1 MTTISNMN
9 LHNCFCNSFV
19 LCKQVFLETKPYEFL
34 LNVSF
39 RSFGAICRKVHL
51 NDINNED
58 TSQIYTSKNVMMSPY
73 V

>member
-1 MTTISNMN
+1 MTKISNMY
-9 LHNCFCNSFV
+9 LHNFFCNSFV
-19 LCKQVFLETKPYEFL
+19 PCKQVFLETEPYEFL

-39 RSFGAICRKVHL
+39 RAFGAICRKVHS

-58 TSQIYTSKNVMMSPY
+58 TSQIYINETTSY